1 MTQITEFKTEKAEGF
16 FVEIPENAFNF
27 SLIMEQIQYNFIKN
41 ETNGIGYIELPI
53 SRVDSEDY
61 EILGL
66 TDSLSKRQKSWICD
80 SDHDGKGYFID
91 YEDQSDGYGKN
102 VNYSF
107 QSLIRWHNLEEKNYL
122 LIIKK

>member
-1 MTQITEFKTEKAEGF
+1 MENITPFETQKAEGF
-16 FVEIPENAFNF
+16 FVEIPKNAFNF
-27 SLIMEQIQYNFIKN
+27 SLIMEQIQYNYIID
-41 ETNGIGYIELPI
+41 EIHGIGYIELPI
-53 SRVDSEDY
+53 SRAESEEY

-80 SDHDGKGYFID
+80 SDHDGKGYFIN
-91 YEDQSDGYGKN
+91 YEDQSDGYGTN
-102 VNYSF
+102 VVFSF